1 MSRRWKGLLE
11 LQLRKVH
18 GIGFQDFVGAFMG
31 RLYPDDFI
39 PVKAHG
45 RLGDGGNDGFRLSD
59 GTLYQ
64 CYGAHNGHV
73 HDINYVCAKLE
84 EDFEKARLSTPQMK
98 NWRFTHNLTDMP
110 QPLLQTYLDLVPKI
124 EAYGIKPGL
133 FGKDG
138 FQALLPRFSEDDLE
152 DLIGI
157 AVHSKLDTERL
168 PESVRLLVKRV
179 MDGMDSP
186 IAVARDMTI
195 PPQEKLEF
203 NAIPERWRKNIVMN
217 LTHADIVTEIIGV
230 DTKAT
235 DAMPF
240 YMKSRYLDLVAQGLD
255 AGEILKHL
263 YEDLAGYINEFDGR
277 YEASIAIIAAL
288 FESCVIF
295 KDKGTVVLSES
306 VT

>member
-1 MSRRWKGLLE
+1 MPRKWKGLLE

-18 GIGFQDFVGAFMG
+18 GIAFQDFVGSFMG
-31 RLYPDDFI
+31 AIHPDDF
-39 PVKAHG
+39 VRVRAHG

-64 CYGAHNGHV
+64 CYGAYNGHV
-73 HDINYVCAKLE
+73 QDIKYVCEKLG
-84 EDFEKARLSTPQMK
+84 EDFEKARLSTPQMRK
-98 NWRFTHNLTDMP
+98 WRFTHNLMDMP
-110 QPLLQTYLDLVPKI
+110 QPLLQAYLDLVPTI
-124 EAYGIKPGL
+124 EAHGIEPGL

-138 FQALLPRFSEDDLE
+138 FQSLLPQLSEDDLE

-168 PESVRLLVKRV
+168 PETVRLLVKRV

-186 IAVARDMTI
+186 MAVARDMTI
-195 PPQEKLEF
+195 PPREKLEF

-217 LTHADIVTEIIGV
+217 LMHADIVTEIIGT
-230 DTKAT
+230 DAT
-235 DAMPF
+235 ASDAMPF
-240 YMKSRYLDLVAQGLD
+240 YIKSSYLGLAAQGLD

-263 YEDLAGYINEFDGR
+263 YEELAGYINEFDGR

-295 KDKGTVVLSES
+295 RDKGTEALPGTVQ
-306 VT
+306 